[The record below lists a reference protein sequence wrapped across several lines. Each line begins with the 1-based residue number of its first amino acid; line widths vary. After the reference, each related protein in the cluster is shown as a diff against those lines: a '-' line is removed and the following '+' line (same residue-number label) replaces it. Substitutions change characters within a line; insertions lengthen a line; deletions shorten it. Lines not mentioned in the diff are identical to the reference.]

1 MRSGGW
7 LKRYGSAMIAACL
20 MAVVLVVNPRMAP
33 KVGQNLAGQFRSM
46 LLVIPPIFLLLGL
59 LDVWI
64 PREILMKYMGAG
76 SGAKGPAIAFALGSA
91 AAGPLYGAFP
101 IASVL
106 MRKGASFPNVLIF
119 IGAWSTTKIPML
131 LFEMKALGFRF
142 AVARLVIDIP
152 GIILIA
158 LALKVL
164 VPREEVDRIYAV
176 AEREGGLIATQP
188 SHRFEAVSTGLHGKM
203 EDE

>member
-1 MRSGGW
+1 MSGGC
-7 LKRYGSAMIAACL
+7 LKRHGSAVAAACL
-20 MAVVLVVNPRMAP
+20 VGTALVIHPHLAS
-33 KVGQNLAGQFRSM
+33 KVGQNLLEQFKSM

-59 LDVWI
+59 LDVWV
-64 PREILMKYMGAG
+64 PREFLMKYMGPG

-101 IASVL
+101 VASVL
-106 MRKGASFPNVLIF
+106 MRKGASFMNILIF

-142 AVARLVIDIP
+142 ALARLAIDIP

-164 VPREEVDRIYAV
+164 VPTGEVERIYAA
-176 AEREGGLIATQP
+176 AERADGLEADGSPRRPEAGSPAALGEMGG
-188 SHRFEAVSTGLHGKM
+188 E
-203 EDE
+203 